1 MGFEKWEATFGEE
14 QVPVQFLGL
23 CTGNLERPRIEWAVP
38 RLFVEPKEGVD
49 EEEDEEDEDDS
60 EMGDSY

>member
-1 MGFEKWEATFGEE
+1 MGRSRF
-14 QVPVQFLGL
+14 QFSFWDFVR
-23 CTGNLERPRIEWAVP
+23 GNLERPRIEWAVP

-60 EMGDSY
+60 EMGDSD